1 MAKNVNIKAG
11 RLLTRF
17 IRQIAE
23 EQTEFVKDDDGED
36 RMVSKAEAMAR
47 QMWQIAL
54 GWTEVRA
61 TVAEAPI
68 EVVHAPDPKMMQLL
82 LDRMEG
88 RAATATEDETFRPS
102 TAKKVSEQARKRIA
116 EAGGLDAG
124 HTSETVT

>member
-11 RLLTRF
+11 RLLTKF

-47 QMWQIAL
+47 KMWDIAL
-54 GWTEVRA
+54 GYTETRVL
-61 TVAEAPI
+61 VDGPVD
-68 EVVHAPDPKMMQLL
+68 VVHPPDHKMMQIL

-88 RAATATEDETFRPS
+88 RAATATEDETLRP
-102 TAKKVSEQARKRIA
+102 TAAQKVSEQMAKRIT
-116 EAGGLDAG
+116 EAGGLDVG
-124 HTSETVT
+124 HTPKTVT